1 VKLTKSKLIKI
12 IKEELDKSISEGH
25 GGEGSMARSQLAR
38 TAELAAMLGDMIT
51 DESNLEEWVES
62 KITKAQD
69 YLTTVMNY
77 MRGSELTDESKDF
90 LKENLGGYFGGID
103 PVKLDDEPAGPPGT
117 VSRVRSSELDEK
129 VAELVDI
136 IGENE
141 FIDRLVQMTPD
152 EQLNKVIQSIA
163 KEKQLTLGGIK
174 YLEEELTEAYSE
186 KQRKWACAQMG
197 KSRKNFKGKKKLSKK
212 EAEEMCKSEVEEK

>member
-1 VKLTKSKLIKI
+1 MKLTKLELIKI

-25 GGEGSMARSQLAR
+25 RGEGSMARSQLAR

-90 LKENLGGYFGGID
+90 LKENLGG
-103 PVKLDDEPAGPPGT
+103 
-117 VSRVRSSELDEK
+117 
-129 VAELVDI
+129 
-136 IGENE
+136 
-141 FIDRLVQMTPD
+141 
-152 EQLNKVIQSIA
+152 
-163 KEKQLTLGGIK
+163 IK

>member
-1 VKLTKSKLIKI
+1 MKLTKSKL
-12 IKEELDKSISEGH
+12 
-25 GGEGSMARSQLAR
+25 
-38 TAELAAMLGDMIT
+38 
-51 DESNLEEWVES
+51 VEVVRE
-62 KITKAQD
+62 T
-69 YLTTVMNY
+69 LT
-77 MRGSELTDESKDF
+77 
-90 LKENLGGYFGGID
+90 ENLGGYFGGVR
-103 PVKLDDEPAGPPGT
+103 PVAVDDDLPVPVGT
-117 VSRVRSSELDEK
+117 VSRVRSSELDER

-212 EAEEMCKSEVEEK
+212 EAEEMGKSEVDEK